1 MKERVSESSSDHQTY
16 TRTLM
21 SAYMH
26 AHTTYTHK
34 KKPIEMT
41 GTKIL
46 AILGANDPHTFAA
59 GLRNTIGLI
68 PQ

>member
-26 AHTTYTHK
+26 AHTTYTQK
-34 KKPIEMT
+34 KTIEMT
-41 GTKIL
+41 GTEIL
-46 AILGANDPHTFAA
+46 AILGANDLHTFAA
-59 GLRNTIGLI
+59 GLHNTIGLI
-68 PQ
+68 P